1 MSASLVAAVYR
12 AVLVAAFSATVPVLP
27 EVNTGALSLT
37 LVTLTVTAWFV
48 TLPAASTRFSV
59 NA

>member
-37 LVTLTVTAWFV
+37 LVTDTSTGCVVVLAPSLAI
-48 TLPAASTRFSV
+48 TLKL
-59 NA
+59 